1 MSEQTSYLGYL
12 IEVRSDRFVV
22 YQDGQRVGEAYSMT
36 GARALVRKLRK
47 IERAA

>member
-1 MSEQTSYLGYL
+1 MEQTSYLGYL

-22 YQDGQRVGEAYSMT
+22 YQGGKRVGEAYSMV

-47 IERAA
+47 IGRAA